1 MTKQKIIDKVNA
13 IMAAK
18 AGIDA
23 VEIKPEDFY
32 DELGADSMQCIEV
45 LMEIEREF
53 VIDIPGGR
61 LIYVSTMQH
70 VYDLVEQVLNETQ
83 EDIDNFLNQE
93 R

>member
-1 MTKQKIIDKVNA
+1 MTKQRIIDKVNA

-23 VEIKPEDFY
+23 GMIKPEDFY

-45 LMEIEREF
+45 LMEIEKDFAIE
-53 VIDIPGGR
+53 IPSER

-70 VYDLVEQVLNETQ
+70 VYDLVEQVLNETHEQ
-83 EDIDNFLNQE
+83 IDNFLKQIS
-93 R
+93 